1 MSKSKVMSVMVTE
14 MAPVSVVGITVSPFV
29 VAHVSMKISSTIIS
43 VVSVMSPCSVSSMVT
58 EVAPVSVVNI
68 TVMSSEI
75 TIIIPMVSNIMAP
88 FSMITEVAPVS
99 VVGIPMSPFSMSTV
113 ITVVA
118 PGKGITM
125 MSISMVSIT
134 VMAPWFMVLVSMN
147 NSNLGMDVM
156 GFMSWSVVVV
166 MIPVVVMMV
175 IMTPISVMII
185 MIPVVA
191 PSLVVIMVA
200 PSVVVIVVA
209 PSIVIIMVVIVV
221 APSIVIIMV
230 VIVVAPSIV
239 IIMVVIMMDIMMFIM
254 VSIWVHNSLSM
265 LWCFLFLFSWL
276 WCFLLWLCFS
286 RFFLLSSLFSV
297 HVALVEKRDSIHLLS
312 KENLGKCKTK
322 GVSEFIV
329 MLVFPLGHSIH
340 KFVVYILSIYNK
352 IMINMEDEIPWVS
365 EGLGHRFEFIEIS
378 SNCSFA
384 LLKLASNIID
394 N

>member
-75 TIIIPMVSNIMAP
+75 SIIIPMVSNIMAP

-118 PGKGITM
+118 PGEGIAM

-156 GFMSWSVVVV
+156 GFMRWSVVVV

-200 PSVVVIVVA
+200 PSVVVVVV
-209 PSIVIIMVVIVV
+209 S
-221 APSIVIIMV
+221 
-230 VIVVAPSIV
+230 PSIV

-265 LWCFLFLFSWL
+265 LWCLLFLFSWL
-276 WCFLLWLCFS
+276 WSFLLWLFFS

-297 HVALVEKRDSIHLLS
+297 HIAFVEKRDSIHLLS

-352 IMINMEDEIPWVS
+352 IVINMEDEIPWVC

-378 SNCSFA
+378 SDCSFA
-384 LLKLASNIID
+384 LFKLASNIID
-394 N
+394 D

>member
-58 EVAPVSVVNI
+58 EVAPVSVMNI
-68 TVMSSEI
+68 TVMSSKI
-75 TIIIPMVSNIMAP
+75 TIIIPMVSNIMSP

-118 PGKGITM
+118 PGEGITM

-156 GFMSWSVVVV
+156 GFMRWSVVVV

-191 PSLVVIMVA
+191 P
-200 PSVVVIVVA
+200 
-209 PSIVIIMVVIVV
+209 
-221 APSIVIIMV
+221 
-230 VIVVAPSIV
+230 
-239 IIMVVIMMDIMMFIM
+239 
-254 VSIWVHNSLSM
+254 
-265 LWCFLFLFSWL
+265 
-276 WCFLLWLCFS
+276 
-286 RFFLLSSLFSV
+286 
-297 HVALVEKRDSIHLLS
+297 
-312 KENLGKCKTK
+312 
-322 GVSEFIV
+322 
-329 MLVFPLGHSIH
+329 
-340 KFVVYILSIYNK
+340 
-352 IMINMEDEIPWVS
+352 
-365 EGLGHRFEFIEIS
+365 
-378 SNCSFA
+378 
-384 LLKLASNIID
+384 
-394 N
+394 

>member
-14 MAPVSVVGITVSPFV
+14 MAKVSVVGITVSPFV

-68 TVMSSEI
+68 TVMSSKI
-75 TIIIPMVSNIMAP
+75 SIIIPMVSNIMAP

-230 VIVVAPSIV
+230 VI
-239 IIMVVIMMDIMMFIM
+239 MMDIMMFIM

-352 IMINMEDEIPWVS
+352 IVINMEDEIPWVS

-378 SNCSFA
+378 SNRSFA
-384 LLKLASNIID
+384 LLKLARNIID

>member
-68 TVMSSEI
+68 TVMSSKI
-75 TIIIPMVSNIMAP
+75 SIIIPMVSNIMAP

-200 PSVVVIVVA
+200 PSVVVIMVA

-221 APSIVIIMV
+221 P
-230 VIVVAPSIV
+230 PSIV

-352 IMINMEDEIPWVS
+352 IVINMEDEIPWVS

-394 N
+394 D

>member
-1 MSKSKVMSVMVTE
+1 MSKSKIVSVMVTE

-68 TVMSSEI
+68 TVMSSKI
-75 TIIIPMVSNIMAP
+75 SIIIPMVSNIMAP

-99 VVGIPMSPFSMSTV
+99 VVSIPMSPFSMSTV

-200 PSVVVIVVA
+200 PSV
-209 PSIVIIMVVIVV
+209 VVIVV

-352 IMINMEDEIPWVS
+352 IVINMEDEIPWVS

-394 N
+394 D

>member
-14 MAPVSVVGITVSPFV
+14 MAKVSVVGITVSPFV

-43 VVSVMSPCSVSSMVT
+43 MVSVMSPCSVSSMVT
-58 EVAPVSVVNI
+58 EVAPVSVMNI

-75 TIIIPMVSNIMAP
+75 TIIIPMVSNIMSP

-134 VMAPWFMVLVSMN
+134 VMAPWLMVLVSMN

-185 MIPVVA
+185 MIPIVA

-200 PSVVVIVVA
+200 PSVVVIMVA
-209 PSIVIIMVVIVV
+209 PSIVIIV
-221 APSIVIIMV
+221 V

-286 RFFLLSSLFSV
+286 RFLLLSSLFSV

-340 KFVVYILSIYNK
+340 KFVVYILSVYNK
-352 IMINMEDEIPWVS
+352 IVINMEDEIPWVS

-394 N
+394 D

>member
-14 MAPVSVVGITVSPFV
+14 MAKVSVVGITVSPFV

-68 TVMSSEI
+68 TVMSSKI
-75 TIIIPMVSNIMAP
+75 SIIIPMVSNIMAP

-185 MIPVVA
+185 MIPIVA

-200 PSVVVIVVA
+200 PSV
-209 PSIVIIMVVIVV
+209 
-221 APSIVIIMV
+221 V

-286 RFFLLSSLFSV
+286 RFLLLSSLFSV

-352 IMINMEDEIPWVS
+352 IVINMEDEIPWVS

-394 N
+394 D

>member
-68 TVMSSEI
+68 TVMSSKI
-75 TIIIPMVSNIMAP
+75 SIIIPMVSNIMAP

-200 PSVVVIVVA
+200 PSVVVIMVA

-221 APSIVIIMV
+221 P
-230 VIVVAPSIV
+230 PSIV

-394 N
+394 D

>member
-14 MAPVSVVGITVSPFV
+14 MAKVSVVGITVSPFV

-58 EVAPVSVVNI
+58 KVNI

-99 VVGIPMSPFSMSTV
+99 MVGIPMSPFSMSTV

-156 GFMSWSVVVV
+156 GFMSWSVEVV

-200 PSVVVIVVA
+200 PSV
-209 PSIVIIMVVIVV
+209 
-221 APSIVIIMV
+221 V

-340 KFVVYILSIYNK
+340 KFMVYILSIYNK
-352 IMINMEDEIPWVS
+352 IVINMEDEIPWVS

-378 SNCSFA
+378 SNRSFA
-384 LLKLASNIID
+384 LLKLARNIID

>member
-68 TVMSSEI
+68 TVMSSKI
-75 TIIIPMVSNIMAP
+75 SIIIPMVSNIMAP

-156 GFMSWSVVVV
+156 GFMSWSVEVV

-200 PSVVVIVVA
+200 PSV
-209 PSIVIIMVVIVV
+209 VVIVV

-352 IMINMEDEIPWVS
+352 IVINMEDEIPWVS

-394 N
+394 D

>member
-14 MAPVSVVGITVSPFV
+14 MAKVSVVGITVSPFV
-29 VAHVSMKISSTIIS
+29 VAHVSMEISSTIIS

-75 TIIIPMVSNIMAP
+75 SIIIPMVSNIMSP

-156 GFMSWSVVVV
+156 GFMSWSMEVV

-185 MIPVVA
+185 MIPIVA

-209 PSIVIIMVVIVV
+209 PSIVIIMVV
-221 APSIVIIMV
+221 
-230 VIVVAPSIV
+230 
-239 IIMVVIMMDIMMFIM
+239 IMVVIMMDIMMFIM

-286 RFFLLSSLFSV
+286 RFLLLSSLFSV

-352 IMINMEDEIPWVS
+352 IVINMEDEIPWVC

-378 SNCSFA
+378 SNRSFA
-384 LLKLASNIID
+384 LLKLARNIID

>member
-75 TIIIPMVSNIMAP
+75 SIIIPMVSNIMAP

-118 PGKGITM
+118 PGEGITM

-156 GFMSWSVVVV
+156 GFMRWSVVVV

-200 PSVVVIVVA
+200 PSVVVVVVS

-221 APSIVIIMV
+221 S
-230 VIVVAPSIV
+230 PSIV

-265 LWCFLFLFSWL
+265 LWCLLFLLSWL
-276 WCFLLWLCFS
+276 WCFLLWLFFS

-297 HVALVEKRDSIHLLS
+297 HIAFVEKRDSIHLLS

-352 IMINMEDEIPWVS
+352 IVINMEDEIPWVS

-378 SNCSFA
+378 SDCSFA
-384 LLKLASNIID
+384 LFKLASNIID
-394 N
+394 D

>member
-14 MAPVSVVGITVSPFV
+14 MAKVSVVGITVSPFV
-29 VAHVSMKISSTIIS
+29 VAHVSMEISSTIIS

-58 EVAPVSVVNI
+58 EVAPVSVMNI

-75 TIIIPMVSNIMAP
+75 TIIIPMVSNIMSP

-118 PGKGITM
+118 PGEGITM

-156 GFMSWSVVVV
+156 GFMSWSVEVV

-185 MIPVVA
+185 MIPIVA

-200 PSVVVIVVA
+200 PSV
-209 PSIVIIMVVIVV
+209 VVIVV

-352 IMINMEDEIPWVS
+352 IVINMEDEIPWVC

-378 SNCSFA
+378 SNRSFA
-384 LLKLASNIID
+384 LLKLARNIID

>member
-1 MSKSKVMSVMVTE
+1 MSKSKFMSVMVTE
-14 MAPVSVVGITVSPFV
+14 MAPVSVVSITVSPFV

-75 TIIIPMVSNIMAP
+75 SIIIPMVSNIMAP

-118 PGKGITM
+118 PGEGITM

-156 GFMSWSVVVV
+156 GFMRWSVVVV

-200 PSVVVIVVA
+200 PSVVIIV
-209 PSIVIIMVVIVV
+209 M
-221 APSIVIIMV
+221 
-230 VIVVAPSIV
+230 
-239 IIMVVIMMDIMMFIM
+239 VIMMDIMMLIM
-254 VSIWVHNSLSM
+254 MSIWVHNSLSM
-265 LWCFLFLFSWL
+265 FWCLFFLFSWL
-276 WCFLLWLCFS
+276 WYFLLWLFFFS
-286 RFFLLSSLFSV
+286 RFLLWSRLFSV
-297 HVALVEKRDSIHLLS
+297 HVSLVVKRDSIHLLS

-322 GVSEFIV
+322 GVSEFII
-329 MLVFPLGHSIH
+329 MLVLPLGHSIH

-352 IMINMEDEIPWVS
+352 IMINMENEIPWVC
-365 EGLGHRFEFIEIS
+365 EGFGHGFEFI
-378 SNCSFA
+378 
-384 LLKLASNIID
+384 
-394 N
+394 

>member
-14 MAPVSVVGITVSPFV
+14 MAKVSVVGITVSPFV

-58 EVAPVSVVNI
+58 EVAPVSVMNI

-75 TIIIPMVSNIMAP
+75 TIIIPMVSNIMSP

-156 GFMSWSVVVV
+156 GFMSWSVEVV

-185 MIPVVA
+185 MIPIVA

-200 PSVVVIVVA
+200 PSVVVIMVA
-209 PSIVIIMVVIVV
+209 PSIVIIV
-221 APSIVIIMV
+221 V

-352 IMINMEDEIPWVS
+352 IVINMEDEIPWVS

-394 N
+394 D

>member
-14 MAPVSVVGITVSPFV
+14 MAKVSVVGITVSPFV

-43 VVSVMSPCSVSSMVT
+43 MVSVMSPCSVSSMVT
-58 EVAPVSVVNI
+58 EVAPVSVMNI

-75 TIIIPMVSNIMAP
+75 TIIIPMVSNIMSP

-185 MIPVVA
+185 MIPIVA

-200 PSVVVIVVA
+200 PSVVVIMVA
-209 PSIVIIMVVIVV
+209 PSIVIIV
-221 APSIVIIMV
+221 V

-286 RFFLLSSLFSV
+286 RFLLLSSLFSV

-340 KFVVYILSIYNK
+340 KFVVYILSVYNK
-352 IMINMEDEIPWVS
+352 IVINMEDEIPWVS

-394 N
+394 D

>member
-14 MAPVSVVGITVSPFV
+14 MAKVSVVGITVSPFV

-58 EVAPVSVVNI
+58 EVAPVSVMNI

-75 TIIIPMVSNIMAP
+75 TIIIPMVSNIMSP

-99 VVGIPMSPFSMSTV
+99 MVGIPMSPFSMSTV

-200 PSVVVIVVA
+200 PSV
-209 PSIVIIMVVIVV
+209 VVIVV

-352 IMINMEDEIPWVS
+352 IVINMEDEIPWVS

-378 SNCSFA
+378 SNRSFA
-384 LLKLASNIID
+384 LLKLARNIID

>member
-14 MAPVSVVGITVSPFV
+14 MAPVSVVGITVSPLV
-29 VAHVSMKISSTIIS
+29 VAHVSMEISSTIIS

-156 GFMSWSVVVV
+156 GFMSWSVEVV

-185 MIPVVA
+185 MIPIMT

-209 PSIVIIMVVIVV
+209 PSIVIIV
-221 APSIVIIMV
+221 V

-394 N
+394 D

>member
-14 MAPVSVVGITVSPFV
+14 MAKVSVVGITVSPFV

-99 VVGIPMSPFSMSTV
+99 MVGIPMSPFSMSTV

-185 MIPVVA
+185 MIPIVA

-200 PSVVVIVVA
+200 PSV
-209 PSIVIIMVVIVV
+209 VVIVV

-352 IMINMEDEIPWVS
+352 IVINMEDEIPWVS

-378 SNCSFA
+378 SNRSFA
-384 LLKLASNIID
+384 LLKLARNIID

>member
-1 MSKSKVMSVMVTE
+1 MSKSKIVSVMVTE

-68 TVMSSEI
+68 TVMSSKI
-75 TIIIPMVSNIMAP
+75 SIIIPMVSNIMAP

-99 VVGIPMSPFSMSTV
+99 VVGIPMTPFSMSTV

-185 MIPVVA
+185 MIPIVA

-200 PSVVVIVVA
+200 PSV
-209 PSIVIIMVVIVV
+209 
-221 APSIVIIMV
+221 V

-352 IMINMEDEIPWVS
+352 IVINMEDEIPWVS
-365 EGLGHRFEFIEIS
+365 EGLGHGFKFI
-378 SNCSFA
+378 
-384 LLKLASNIID
+384 
-394 N
+394 

>member
-14 MAPVSVVGITVSPFV
+14 MAKVSVVGITVSPFV

-43 VVSVMSPCSVSSMVT
+43 MVSVMSPCSVSSMVT
-58 EVAPVSVVNI
+58 EVAPVSVMNI

-75 TIIIPMVSNIMAP
+75 TIIIPMVSNIMSP

-134 VMAPWFMVLVSMN
+134 VMAPWLMVLVSMN

-200 PSVVVIVVA
+200 PSVVVIMVA
-209 PSIVIIMVVIVV
+209 PSIVIIV
-221 APSIVIIMV
+221 V

-286 RFFLLSSLFSV
+286 RFLLLSSLFSV

-340 KFVVYILSIYNK
+340 KFVVYILSVYNK
-352 IMINMEDEIPWVS
+352 IVINMEDEIPWVS

-394 N
+394 D

>member
-29 VAHVSMKISSTIIS
+29 VAHVSVKISSTIIS

-75 TIIIPMVSNIMAP
+75 TIIIPMVSNIMSP

-200 PSVVVIVVA
+200 PSV
-209 PSIVIIMVVIVV
+209 
-221 APSIVIIMV
+221 V

>member
-75 TIIIPMVSNIMAP
+75 SIIIPMVSNIMAP

-230 VIVVAPSIV
+230 VI
-239 IIMVVIMMDIMMFIM
+239 MMDIMMFIM

-352 IMINMEDEIPWVS
+352 IVINMEDEIPWVS

-394 N
+394 D

>member
-1 MSKSKVMSVMVTE
+1 MMSKSKVMSVMVTE

-43 VVSVMSPCSVSSMVT
+43 VVSVMSPCPVSSMVT

-68 TVMSSEI
+68 TVMSSKI
-75 TIIIPMVSNIMAP
+75 SIIIPMVSNIMAP

-200 PSVVVIVVA
+200 PSVVVIMVA

-221 APSIVIIMV
+221 P
-230 VIVVAPSIV
+230 PSIV

-352 IMINMEDEIPWVS
+352 IMINMENEIPWVC
-365 EGLGHRFEFIEIS
+365 EGFGHGFEFI
-378 SNCSFA
+378 
-384 LLKLASNIID
+384 
-394 N
+394 

>member
-75 TIIIPMVSNIMAP
+75 SIIIPMVSNIMAP

-118 PGKGITM
+118 PGEGITM

-156 GFMSWSVVVV
+156 GFMRWSVVVV

-200 PSVVVIVVA
+200 PSVVVVVVS

-221 APSIVIIMV
+221 S
-230 VIVVAPSIV
+230 PSIV

-265 LWCFLFLFSWL
+265 LWCLLFLLSWL
-276 WCFLLWLCFS
+276 WCFLLWLFFS

-297 HVALVEKRDSIHLLS
+297 HIAFVEKRDSIHLLS

-378 SNCSFA
+378 SDCSFA
-384 LLKLASNIID
+384 LFKLASNIID
-394 N
+394 D

>member
-75 TIIIPMVSNIMAP
+75 TIIIPMVSNIMSP

-134 VMAPWFMVLVSMN
+134 VMAPWFMVFVSMN

-200 PSVVVIVVA
+200 PSV
-209 PSIVIIMVVIVV
+209 
-221 APSIVIIMV
+221 V

-352 IMINMEDEIPWVS
+352 IVINMEDEIPWVS

-394 N
+394 D

>member
-14 MAPVSVVGITVSPFV
+14 MAKVSVVGITVSPFV

-75 TIIIPMVSNIMAP
+75 TIIIPMVSNIMSP

-156 GFMSWSVVVV
+156 GFMSWSVEVV

-200 PSVVVIVVA
+200 PSV
-209 PSIVIIMVVIVV
+209 VVIVV

-352 IMINMEDEIPWVS
+352 IVINMEDEIPWVS

-394 N
+394 D

>member
-14 MAPVSVVGITVSPFV
+14 MAKVSVVGITVSPFV

-58 EVAPVSVVNI
+58 EVAPVSVMNI

-75 TIIIPMVSNIMAP
+75 TIIIPMVSNIMSP

-156 GFMSWSVVVV
+156 GFMSWSVEVV

-185 MIPVVA
+185 MIPIVA

-200 PSVVVIVVA
+200 PSV
-209 PSIVIIMVVIVV
+209 
-221 APSIVIIMV
+221 V

-352 IMINMEDEIPWVS
+352 IVINMEDEIPWVS

-394 N
+394 D

>member
-29 VAHVSMKISSTIIS
+29 VAHVSVKISSTIIS

-58 EVAPVSVVNI
+58 KVNI

-156 GFMSWSVVVV
+156 GFMSWSVEVV

-209 PSIVIIMVVIVV
+209 PSIVF
-221 APSIVIIMV
+221 IMV

-378 SNCSFA
+378 SNRSFA
-384 LLKLASNIID
+384 LLKLARNIID

>member
-75 TIIIPMVSNIMAP
+75 TIIIPMVSNIMSP

-99 VVGIPMSPFSMSTV
+99 MVGIPMSPFSMSTV

-156 GFMSWSVVVV
+156 GFMSWSVEVV

-185 MIPVVA
+185 MIPIVA

-200 PSVVVIVVA
+200 PSV
-209 PSIVIIMVVIVV
+209 VVIVV

-352 IMINMEDEIPWVS
+352 IVINMEDEIPWVS

-378 SNCSFA
+378 SNRSFA
-384 LLKLASNIID
+384 LLKLARNIID